1 MMVHRTVYTE
11 VEVDVDMSDFSDE
24 DILEEVEIRGLNI
37 DGTNNDELINKI
49 FQLRRLGKPFEQELD
64 EYLYLKTGRI
74 I

>member
-1 MMVHRTVYTE
+1 MVYRTVYTE
-11 VEVDVDMSDFSDE
+11 VEVDVDMSDFDDN

-64 EYLYLKTGRI
+64 EYLYMKTGRI
-74 I
+74 V

>member
-1 MMVHRTVYTE
+1 MVHRTVYTE

>member
-1 MMVHRTVYTE
+1 MVYRTVYSE
-11 VEVDVDMSDFSDE
+11 VEVDVNMEDFSDE

-37 DGTNNDELINKI
+37 DGGNYDKLINKI

>member
-1 MMVHRTVYTE
+1 MVYRTVYSE
-11 VEVDVDMSDFSDE
+11 VEVDVNMEDFSDE

-74 I
+74 V

>member
-1 MMVHRTVYTE
+1 MVYRTVYSE

-37 DGTNNDELINKI
+37 DGTNNNELINNI
-49 FQLRRLGKPFEQELD
+49 FQLRSLGKPFERELD

-74 I
+74 V

>member
-1 MMVHRTVYTE
+1 MMVYRTVYSE
-11 VEVDVDMSDFSDE
+11 VEVDVNMEDFSDE

-37 DGTNNDELINKI
+37 DGGNYDELINKI

>member
-1 MMVHRTVYTE
+1 MVYRTVYSE
-11 VEVDVDMSDFSDE
+11 VEVDVDMSDFDDA

-49 FQLRRLGKPFEQELD
+49 FQLRRLGKPFERELD

-74 I
+74 V

>member
-1 MMVHRTVYTE
+1 MVYRTVYSE
-11 VEVDVDMSDFSDE
+11 VEVDVNMEDFSDE

-37 DGTNNDELINKI
+37 DGGNYDELINKI